1 MPARWP
7 DDEAGQRALGRR
19 HGVTAAPEVPAT
31 GQRPLSDI
39 RVLDLTIALS
49 GPLCTL
55 ILAGLGA
62 EVVRIEPPGGREM
75 GRFNP
80 PFLGRGGL
88 HFGSATEPDDI
99 AISVINRTR
108 NKKSMTLDLKSDRGH
123 AIFLDLARRCDVVVQ
138 NFSDGTADRLGVG
151 YRDVRKVNP
160 AAVYCSLSGLGE
172 DNDQPE
178 LKAMDIII
186 QALSG
191 IMQVTGE
198 PDGPPTRVGVPV
210 GDMVASLY
218 AANGI
223 MAALWARQ
231 RTQRGQ
237 HVDISLLDSLASLV
251 AEEHFDVFEREG
263 FPVRSGNFLNRL
275 APFGAYRAKD
285 GYVAV
290 AATAD
295 HWTHAIFDAMGRAE
309 LASDPRFATRGPR
322 VMHADELNALIE
334 GWTAALTTE
343 EVVHELLG
351 KRGVPAA
358 RVRTPG
364 EAMADPRL
372 HARGAVVPLRHP
384 TAPTGETLY
393 GIGLPIRMSESETG
407 LDGPAPM
414 LGEHNAE
421 ILKSWLG
428 FDDEQVSDLVRER
441 IM

>member
-1 MPARWP
+1 
-7 DDEAGQRALGRR
+7 
-19 HGVTAAPEVPAT
+19 VTATSAAST
-31 GQRPLSDI
+31 SQRPLSGI

-62 EVVRIEPPGGREM
+62 EVVKVEPPGGREM

-80 PFLGRGGL
+80 PFLGSGGL
-88 HFGSATEPDDI
+88 HFGSATAPDDI
-99 AISVINRTR
+99 PISVINRTR
-108 NKKSMTLDLKSDRGH
+108 NKKSMTLDLKTDRGL
-123 AIFLDLARRCDVVVQ
+123 AVFLDLARHCDVVVQ
-138 NFSDGTADRLGVG
+138 NFSSGTADRLGVG
-151 YRDVRKVNP
+151 YLDVQKVNP

-178 LKAMDIII
+178 LKAMDVII

-191 IMQVTGE
+191 IMQATGD

-231 RTQRGQ
+231 RTGRGQ
-237 HVDISLLDSLASLV
+237 LVDISLLDSLASLV

-275 APFGAYRAKD
+275 APFGAYRAND

-295 HWTHAIFDAMGRAE
+295 HWAHAIFDAMGRAE
-309 LASDPRFATRGPR
+309 LAADPRFATRGER
-322 VMHADELNALIE
+322 VMHADELNVLIE
-334 GWTAALTTE
+334 EWSGSLTTD
-343 EVVHELLG
+343 EVVRELLG

-384 TAPTGETLY
+384 TVPTSETLY

-407 LDGPAPM
+407 LDGPAPV
-414 LGEHNAE
+414 LGEHNADV
-421 ILKSWLG
+421 LKSWLG
-428 FDDEQVSDLVRER
+428 YDEEQVSELVRER
-441 IM
+441 IL